1 MNTTIQ
7 QVIISNLLKFEEVKI
22 DKEVIKKGLSY
33 DEILSNVHHECKTNE
48 FLPDVCNTTKECISW
63 YASKLRNE
71 NHKLSSKT
79 TSKLMLEIIRPR
91 KSNKKQST
99 QVTTK

>member
-7 QVIISNLLKFEEVKI
+7 QVIISNLLKFESIKV
-22 DKEVIKKGLSY
+22 DKETIKKGLSY
-33 DEILSNVHHECKTNE
+33 DEILTNVHHECKVNE
-48 FLPDVCNTTKECISW
+48 FLPDTCNTTKECISW

-71 NHKLSSKT
+71 NHKLSSKE

-91 KSNKKQST
+91 KSNKKST
-99 QVTTK
+99 KVVTTK

>member
-7 QVIISNLLKFEEVKI
+7 QVIISNLLKFEEIKVGDEK
-22 DKEVIKKGLSY
+22 VKKGLSY
-33 DEILSNVHHECKTNE
+33 DEILSNVHHEVKTNE
-48 FLPDVCNTTKECISW
+48 FLPDSCNTTKECISW

-91 KSNKKQST
+91 KSNKKST

>member
-7 QVIISNLLKFEEVKI
+7 QVIISNLLSFETIEVN
-22 DKEVIKKGLSY
+22 KEKVKKGLSY

-71 NHKLSSKT
+71 NHKLSSKA
-79 TSKLMLEIIRPR
+79 TSKLMFEIIRPR
-91 KSNKKQST
+91 KSNKKSKE
-99 QVTTK
+99 VATK